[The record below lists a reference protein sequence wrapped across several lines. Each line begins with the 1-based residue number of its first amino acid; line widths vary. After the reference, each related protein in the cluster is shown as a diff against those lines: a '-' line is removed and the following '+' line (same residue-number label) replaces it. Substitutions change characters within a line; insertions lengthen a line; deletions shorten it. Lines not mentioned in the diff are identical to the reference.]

1 MSDGFTVRAG
11 ELAAGGKNVS
21 SLSGTGEKIG
31 AGVTKAISGM
41 GEAAGHA
48 GLAGA
53 LMGAAEQGMKT
64 FLDIAAAFEHTS
76 SSLAATAE
84 SYGQAEEENTSKAR
98 SARGGAR

>member
-1 MSDGFTVRAG
+1 MTDGFTVRTG

-21 SLSGTGEKIG
+21 SMSGTGEKIG
-31 AGVTKAISGM
+31 TGVTKTISGM

-64 FLDIAAAFEHTS
+64 FLDIGAAFEHTS
-76 SSLAATAE
+76 ASLAASAE
-84 SYGQAEEENTSKAR
+84 SYGQAEEENASKAR
-98 SARGGAR
+98 SAGGGPR